1 MKMVVDFPENLAPIG
16 LAIYSAFMS
25 IGRFT
30 GDSVR
35 SRYKDSYI
43 LMFCCLLASIGVLI
57 MIIDTTPFFA
67 FFGLFIAGI
76 GISCLVP
83 IIYSLAGKQQGITPA
98 VGIAM
103 VNTISGTGFLFGPF
117 VIGVVADLYGMRASF
132 VYILLLAIIMTILT
146 WQYRRIE
153 QRGSE
158 KKLQ

>member
-1 MKMVVDFPENLAPIG
+1 
-16 LAIYSAFMS
+16 
-25 IGRFT
+25 
-30 GDSVR
+30 
-35 SRYKDSYI
+35 
-43 LMFCCLLASIGVLI
+43 
-57 MIIDTTPFFA
+57 
-67 FFGLFIAGI
+67 
-76 GISCLVP
+76 
-83 IIYSLAGKQQGITPA
+83 
-98 VGIAM
+98 M